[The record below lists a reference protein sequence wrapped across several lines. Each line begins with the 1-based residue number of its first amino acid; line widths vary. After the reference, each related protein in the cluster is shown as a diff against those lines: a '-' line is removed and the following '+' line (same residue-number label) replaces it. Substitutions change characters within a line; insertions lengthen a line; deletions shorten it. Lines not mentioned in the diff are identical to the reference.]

1 MKKMFVFAA
10 MLALAGMLVRA
21 QEVPP
26 PEGAEGEPPAPP
38 EAHATEHRGGPGG
51 EHRRGPEGMHRQQL
65 VHLREE
71 AAELKAMYDENQDGV
86 LDEAERIKLDA
97 DLAIAERLEHFVQLS
112 KILKEVDAD
121 RNFEISD
128 EEAAQIPAAMEKLRP
143 AGGPGMRR
151 GGPGGRPQ
159 GAPGGRRRPGARPGA
174 PGRRPGG
181 PGNEDWGD
189 EARPPRPANPEEAPL
204 PNPPEE

>member
-1 MKKMFVFAA
+1 MKKLLAFAMTL
-10 MLALAGMLVRA
+10 MLAGTLVHA
-21 QEVPP
+21 QETPP
-26 PEGAEGEPPAPP
+26 PEGAEGEPSAPP
-38 EAHATEHRGGPGG
+38 ETHATEHRGGPGG
-51 EHRRGPEGMHRQQL
+51 ERRGGPGGMRRQQL
-65 VHLREE
+65 ARLREE
-71 AAELKAMYDENQDGV
+71 VAELMAMYDGNQDGV
-86 LDEAERIKLDA
+86 LDEAERVKLDA

-128 EEAAQIPAAMEKLRP
+128 EEAARIPEAMEKLRP

-159 GAPGGRRRPGARPGA
+159 GAPGRRPGGR

-181 PGNEDWGD
+181 PAEEDWGD
-189 EARPPRPANPEEAPL
+189 GARPPRSANPEEAPL